1 MWVFVGTLVIFLLVI
16 TVLMWVRTPHYLMSK
31 QDVIQ
36 LFQQVLVG
44 QASENDWAIFLS
56 SSFRHFPD
64 LEQIRQEC
72 LELDEKEYLA
82 SSSKEYLLTEN
93 GLLKLRQLLFRVE
106 NMDD

>member
-16 TVLMWVRTPHYLMSK
+16 TVLMWVKTPHYLMSK
-31 QDVIQ
+31 HDVIQ
-36 LFQQVLVG
+36 LFQQMLVG

-72 LELDEKEYLA
+72 LELDDKEYLT